1 MARHGTH
8 KPLKQGIGFRPF
20 LFLVS
25 VFCFLIF
32 SANAFLTKIQTLKTA
47 NSQPINI
54 APRDLIAGGI
64 ILRADAAGHF
74 RGTALING
82 YSMPFVIDT
91 GATHTIIP
99 AKLAAAS
106 GLPFGRSVQT
116 ETAGGKVFDQL
127 THIDSL
133 KIGTAEI
140 SNLNASINQ
149 HLEEVLI
156 GMSTLKYFHMT
167 QDVNT
172 LTLVAFTKP
181 EEIAEI
187 ERSLTVPPPAQPR
200 WVDPARPS
208 FYQAPMSPPQTNQ
221 PPKTTRTTWTKS
233 VTCNDARCTT
243 SYK

>member
-1 MARHGTH
+1 MARYSTH
-8 KPLKQGIGFRPF
+8 KPLKKGLGFRHV
-20 LFLVS
+20 LFLS
-25 VFCFLIF
+25 GILCFFIY
-32 SANAFLTKIQTLKTA
+32 SANAFVTKIQTLKAA
-47 NSQPINI
+47 NSQSINTK
-54 APRDLIAGGI
+54 PHDLIAGGI

-99 AKLAAAS
+99 TKLAIAS

-116 ETAGGKVFDQL
+116 ETAGGKVVDQL

-140 SNLNASINQ
+140 SNLNAIINQ
-149 HLEEVLI
+149 HLNEVLI
-156 GMSTLKYFHMT
+156 GMSTLKYFRMT

-181 EEIAEI
+181 EEMAEI
-187 ERSLTVPPPAQPR
+187 EKSLTVPPSVQPSWVAQPH
-200 WVDPARPS
+200 PS
-208 FYQAPMSPPQTNQ
+208 FYQAPMSPPQAYQ
-221 PPKTTRTTWTKS
+221 PPKTAKTTWTKS

>member
-1 MARHGTH
+1 MARYSTH
-8 KPLKQGIGFRPF
+8 KPLKRGFGFKHVLF
-20 LFLVS
+20 LFGVL
-25 VFCFLIF
+25 CFIIF
-32 SANAFLTKIQTLKTA
+32 SANAFLTKIQALKTA
-47 NSQPINI
+47 NSPAIKAN
-54 APRDLIAGGI
+54 PHDLITGGI

-106 GLPFGRSVQT
+106 GLPVGRTIQT

-149 HLEEVLI
+149 HLDEVLI
-156 GMSTLKYFHMT
+156 GMSTLRYFHIT
-167 QDVNT
+167 QDINT

-187 ERSLTVPPPAQPR
+187 EKSLTVPPPAQPR
-200 WVDPARPS
+200 WVAQPEPS

-221 PPKTTRTTWTKS
+221 PPKNARTTWTKS